1 MAKSV
6 KNDIRDGSML
16 QVGIRSVRYDR
27 AVRRMQVSGLPD
39 TNNALKEAIDAVLDQ
54 ESSGVGGDHIDILT
68 HPSIPTLPLQAARA
82 TRWGA
87 KAHVRLDYHRR
98 SFSIPVQPATLLNR
112 KRSFVRAVRWYR
124 QPFNITGEPNFSSQG
139 YPNGDLAFF
148 FQGQGSDDPLFN
160 KDNPPMSWV
169 WRQAGLRV
177 IVPTVLNADPTPNV
191 IGRINKINENTVTWG
206 NYTFPPY
213 TVKFADLSVDA
224 VEVDGGIVYPTQYTF
239 EIVQEGY
246 YTQMAFF
253 DGMWS
258 TVEGLEFEAVSF
270 GDGFPVHG

>member
-16 QVGIRSVRYDR
+16 QVGISSGRYDR

-54 ESSGVGGDHIDILT
+54 ESSGIDILT

-98 SFSIPVQPATLLNR
+98 SFRIPGQPATLLNQ

-124 QPFNITGEPNFSSQG
+124 QPFDITGEPTFSNQG
-139 YPNGDLAFF
+139 YPNGDLSFF

-206 NYTFPPY
+206 NYTFAPH
-213 TVKFADLSVDA
+213 TVKFAGLSVDA
-224 VEVDGGIVYPTQYTF
+224 VEVDGSIVYPTQYTF

-246 YTQMAFF
+246 YTQMVFF
-253 DGMWS
+253 DGLWS